1 MADEPMSDEPM
12 TDDEVMERINR
23 AGLDPYGMLGGQD
36 RLIARLNRLQAEAD
50 SLRAREAAA
59 MAIVRAVADRGVY
72 FTLQNGRRCYFC
84 EAETETYTGEPPHT
98 PDCPVTN
105 ARALLAEE

>member
-59 MAIVRAVADRGVY
+59 MAIAEKLVSLWLVTDDSHAPKRLTYLYSRDGAVDVE
-72 FTLQNGRRCYFC
+72 TLR
-84 EAETETYTGEPPHT
+84 EE
-98 PDCPVTN
+98 